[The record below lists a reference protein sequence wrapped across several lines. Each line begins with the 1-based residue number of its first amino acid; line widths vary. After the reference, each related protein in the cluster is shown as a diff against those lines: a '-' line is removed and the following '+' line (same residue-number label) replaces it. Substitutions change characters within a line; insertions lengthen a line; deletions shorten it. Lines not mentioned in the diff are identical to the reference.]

1 MLFWIAESLV
11 ILYVLINYLQ
21 NTLRRL
27 VACLLVNNKLCRKL
41 ILLVCIMPGDNVRVT
56 PSTIQ
61 WPSG

>member
-27 VACLLVNNKLCRKL
+27 VTCLLVNNKLCRKL
-41 ILLVCIMPGDNVRVT
+41 ILLVCIMPGDNVKVT
-56 PSTIQ
+56 LINSR